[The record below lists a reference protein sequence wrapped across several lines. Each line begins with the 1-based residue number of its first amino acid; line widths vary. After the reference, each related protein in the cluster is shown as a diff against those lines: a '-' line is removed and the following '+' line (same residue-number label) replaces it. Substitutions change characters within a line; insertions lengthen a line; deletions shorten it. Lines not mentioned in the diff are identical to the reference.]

1 MYTRV
6 YSWSLWYQ
14 IIQLSSQI
22 YFFSFSLLQ
31 KFHPKTFKTLSNG
44 GLYDQLECH
53 DDQANDISYKAE
65 EKVIFGIK
73 SPSLS
78 LSLQVLKQKSELL

>member
-1 MYTRV
+1 MYTRI

-53 DDQANDISYKAE
+53 DDQANDISHKAE
-65 EKVIFGIK
+65 EKKLFLE
-73 SPSLS
+73 SNQLFS

>member
-1 MYTRV
+1 MYIREACDIKSFNYHHRYT
-6 YSWSLWYQ
+6 
-14 IIQLSSQI
+14 
-22 YFFSFSLLQ
+22 FFSFSLLQ

-53 DDQANDISYKAE
+53 DDQANDISHKAE
-65 EKVIFGIK
+65 EKSYFWNQIN
-73 SPSLS
+73 SSLS

>member
-1 MYTRV
+1 MYIREACDIKSFNYHHRYT
-6 YSWSLWYQ
+6 
-14 IIQLSSQI
+14 
-22 YFFSFSLLQ
+22 FFSFSLLQ

-53 DDQANDISYKAE
+53 DDQANDFSYKAE
-65 EKVIFGIK
+65 EKVIFGLK

-78 LSLQVLKQKSELL
+78 LSPGLKAEV